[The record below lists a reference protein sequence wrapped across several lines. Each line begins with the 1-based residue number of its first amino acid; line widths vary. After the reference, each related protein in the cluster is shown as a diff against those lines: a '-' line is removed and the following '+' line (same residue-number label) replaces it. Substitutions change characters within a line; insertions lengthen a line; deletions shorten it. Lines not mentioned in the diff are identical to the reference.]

1 MSREPGWLQ
10 ISTEGFAALNQS
22 RPPEHL
28 VKELVQNSLDSVQE
42 TGGSVDLRY
51 GHDGERFVVEC
62 HDTGTGISDLSTLRV
77 VYLTFKTDSHLKR
90 GRFGRGFKEILSV
103 AKSAV
108 ILSGG
113 KEIRFLE
120 ECGQQITRESDAVN
134 GSAGTQILMTF
145 DWPPQTVEQFDTYFQ
160 RLLVPSNIQLALN
173 GRALS
178 GRHVTHE
185 VDGLLTTEVYNS
197 ESHSWSKPRRKTT
210 IELVKIRGD
219 EEPSIYEMGIPVA
232 SAEWTMPY
240 HANVLQRV
248 PMNPNRD
255 ALASG
260 YAKRIHKTCLPT
272 LLPELSEEE
281 ATADWV
287 GTAGSLSEPEV
298 QKQIIIKAFGEH
310 AVRSVPTMGKRD
322 FDHDAERIGAAIVKT
337 AQMSSGFREM
347 AKEHLPTAKE
357 TVLRAEIQAAKNVA
371 DTGFDLS
378 DIVKREDPRFTW
390 IEKQGGQ
397 KHVDRCLSFSVW
409 FCQKLVNSTGDMLH
423 PVTGKLALGSKP
435 VLFGTE
441 FGTFMAHWSN
451 NNILTL
457 AIDVDCFWQQPLG
470 PEALSILVHEAAHA
484 RNMHHGTG
492 FIDEV
497 ERLAGVAAA
506 VMFEKQDEICRRWPE
521 LTPSKAHATEFEIP
535 ALPPDETPHPTK
547 SWLQR
552 LTGR

>member
-42 TGGSVDLRY
+42 TGGSVDLLY
-51 GHDGERFVVEC
+51 GHDGKKFVVEC
-62 HDTGTGISDLSTLRV
+62 HDTGTGINDLSTLRV

-120 ECGQQITRESDAVN
+120 ERGRQITRESDAVN
-134 GSAGTQILMTF
+134 GSVGTQISMTF
-145 DWPPQTVEQFDTYFQ
+145 DWPPETVEQFDTYFQ
-160 RLLVPSNIQLALN
+160 RLLVPSNIQLTLN
-173 GRALS
+173 DRALS
-178 GRHVTHE
+178 GRHVAHE

-210 IELVKIRGD
+210 IELVKIRGN

-232 SAEWTMPY
+232 FAEWTMPY
-240 HANVLQRV
+240 HVNVLQRV

-287 GTAGSLSEPEV
+287 GTAAGVGEV
-298 QKQIIIKAFGEH
+298 
-310 AVRSVPTMGKRD
+310 T
-322 FDHDAERIGAAIVKT
+322 GAALSACARRCSAHCRALWMV
-337 AQMSSGFREM
+337 GFWG
-347 AKEHLPTAKE
+347 
-357 TVLRAEIQAAKNVA
+357 LRAAA
-371 DTGFDLS
+371 
-378 DIVKREDPRFTW
+378 RPR
-390 IEKQGGQ
+390 
-397 KHVDRCLSFSVW
+397 
-409 FCQKLVNSTGDMLH
+409 
-423 PVTGKLALGSKP
+423 
-435 VLFGTE
+435 
-441 FGTFMAHWSN
+441 
-451 NNILTL
+451 
-457 AIDVDCFWQQPLG
+457 
-470 PEALSILVHEAAHA
+470 
-484 RNMHHGTG
+484 
-492 FIDEV
+492 
-497 ERLAGVAAA
+497 
-506 VMFEKQDEICRRWPE
+506 
-521 LTPSKAHATEFEIP
+521 
-535 ALPPDETPHPTK
+535 
-547 SWLQR
+547 
-552 LTGR
+552 